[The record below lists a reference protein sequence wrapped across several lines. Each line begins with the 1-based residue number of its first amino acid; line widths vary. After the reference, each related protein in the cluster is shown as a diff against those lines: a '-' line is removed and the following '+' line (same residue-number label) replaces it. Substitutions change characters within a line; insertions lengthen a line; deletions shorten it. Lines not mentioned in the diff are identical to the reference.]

1 MKGRKNLLQKV
12 AQSQVWNKVY
22 ENQNLKIKKMQ
33 MQKNLGMLSL
43 MADATFLKK
52 RNDVEYQTKVL
63 KIEKEVPNEKARVK
77 I

>member
-1 MKGRKNLLQKV
+1 MKGRKNLLQRV

-33 MQKNLGMLSL
+33 IQKNLGVLSL
-43 MADATFLKK
+43 MADATFPKK
-52 RNDVEYQTKVL
+52 RNDVEYQTKAL
-63 KIEKEVPNEKARVK
+63 RIEKEVPNEKARVR